1 MKKRGPWTR
10 FWAIVLVSAMLLTD
24 QSVSTAAD
32 VLAGGQPQETA
43 AEPQDAA
50 GETATSEEPAQETE
64 TSATVENE
72 QSEAGETYTENET
85 EETQNPESGNAQ
97 QPTAPQQQP
106 AAQPDTQPD
115 TQPQQPAS
123 QPAEPREL
131 TLTDEETGVQ
141 VTGMDNV
148 LPEGAALQVDE
159 KKEKEDTDYPAQA
172 KEDIATKLEQEENL
186 SLTDIA
192 FYDINLG
199 GGQPSDKIEVR
210 FSVPDDWTG
219 ELDAWYIDDQG
230 KVTNMDGE
238 KNETEKYFAFQTDHF
253 SLYALSVSGPKEEEN
268 NIEETQPADEKK
280 DEEQTAKQNLD
291 AGNDAAVYETVKD
304 MADAYYGEDAT
315 DPHSV
320 GEIFANRY
328 DSLGNEIKAGDVL
341 TFRISYHL
349 FVAPTFNYSE
359 AHEPI
364 FDTYDKT
371 TIRVKL
377 PDGIRIIDT
386 DEGDLAGIESA
397 TENPDKPGE
406 WILTLESESISAATD
421 TSRTFYLNL
430 LVEDNGAVPVGEKYI
445 FSNDFVTLDTS
456 FDVLDRS
463 SDNEV
468 VGTYSDS
475 VVTESYPENLIATSD
490 DTWGIEKSFLQNDV
504 KFEDG
509 KVTVPFELKV
519 GLTDKDGKVLS
530 DANAYNVHGRA
541 PFENNTIS
549 ITETLAVQNKEG
561 EDLTPESVTITPQFG
576 EDPQAVSVTNGGT
589 AELPIRME
597 KVDTDTYQ
605 ESDTPKEAPYY
616 STYRVEAVY
625 DAEDFIDQYYEED
638 QDKLEVTNTANLSCL
653 LEKQNTPQTDRAT
666 ATGEV
671 GDVTDPAKLTIEK
684 YINGTLYTAA
694 NPPVSGPAT
703 FTVTKKDDGSAAT
716 LYVEKDGKYVPLTGN
731 KVSINPA
738 GSGVGVG
745 TKGTI
750 TVYLDPGTYVVTET
764 GQPDNTEQITE
775 GTNNAN
781 EREVEL
787 TKETPVTTAF
797 YNQEVLGSLTI
808 EKTGTKEGVPS
819 PLPGVK
825 YELYNVPNPTKDD
838 KPVASGTT
846 AEVTGSLTFSRL
858 AYGTYY
864 LKEVSAPEGYE
875 IAEGL
880 QKVEITE
887 ADPNPT
893 KKFDNLYNSVEVTLQ
908 KQYMNYTDNQYEDV
922 NSSNSGEFDGTFT
935 LEQKVGASSSWEI
948 VTIDGNDQ
956 TGLGLSVAGTIVR
969 NLPVYDEEGEQI
981 TYRFKEDLP
990 EGWHAA
996 DEKNGVVYSEE
1007 FNLVEA
1013 LKGEGKKS
1021 ITMRNTRNGSF
1032 HLTKAFLD
1040 MTTTGDLLK
1049 GNNKEATFTLYQQ
1062 AGDGDILP
1070 YTGDNQTGTY
1080 TTQNGTLDVRDLP
1093 RTDPTGQSYKY
1104 YWAETGTTGYE
1115 LQGTSTISV
1124 GSGNIQSVEALG
1136 PYDFTS
1142 KGTGGTIQLAQ
1153 TIETVNV
1160 QQKVPVKVLKENS
1173 HTGKFVPGAKY
1184 TIYQINPETQKET
1197 AVAGC
1202 ENVAI
1207 AESGT
1212 ISLLE
1217 TGYKYVLRET
1227 TVPDG
1232 YENESEDEGITIDLT
1247 KTKVT
1252 EEGVELP
1259 QTYTLKNKPDP
1270 TVVINKTVKG
1280 ADGQTTP
1287 LNNVSFEVYT
1297 YDEGTETFTQVTDYD
1312 GKTPLQLTSGQAKM
1326 IKPGTYYL
1334 KETAPDGVLD
1344 PSKYS
1349 TLYKGG
1355 TYSDKDQAFYFGP
1368 YTVKED
1374 TDGTTQDL
1382 GTIVNLSEDGAVKIT
1397 KTAADTKK
1405 GLQGATLEIYR
1416 KDGDKVV
1423 ALGPNGTPLTVTTGA
1438 DGTALFKDLPI
1449 YDEAGNL
1456 YIYYVKETKAP
1467 EGYELSGE
1475 ELSFTLKAGTTVTTD
1490 QGGQTLEIVDQPLT
1504 SFKVDKVYYNVWE
1517 HRFTNKEYTLPGTTI
1532 ALYKKEADGSYTLED
1547 TKVTDEL
1554 GTVTFTDLTQEDEY
1568 IAVEV
1573 SVPDNAAYA
1582 YLEPIEDDKVY
1593 LNEKYPDG
1601 APNKLLEDEIGQFY
1615 YVTKE
1620 SNTDPA
1626 NPVDPEPAKMTNV
1639 ENWAQL
1645 QIHKFEMAL
1654 PDREEE
1660 RAVDHA
1666 EFTLY
1671 QQIVEGD
1678 EPTLTFDEEN
1688 LDQYTEIGSYSSGTF
1703 YNDEGI
1709 RQEGDFATDILKA
1722 ADNVVYWLVETFA
1735 GSGSKIIEA
1744 NRIILFK
1751 PEGSS
1756 YENASNP
1763 GADGTAQCT
1772 TAVEYYKNTVTSS
1785 RVENED
1791 VTGPGDERFASVRIA
1806 KWADDIKGSGNYTP
1820 LGNVK
1825 FDLWL
1830 VDKDGN
1836 HIEKLDVLTTG
1847 LDNDLSGEEDPE
1859 NLKAWAQSRSLR
1871 WKTLVSGLLGSEE
1884 AEVETDKDAPIWMD
1898 EHGNGYIRVSLEE
1911 VSAPGGYKEDT
1922 GVHHM
1927 LLCFAPPEKENG
1939 SSTTFNDVYY
1949 VTQAEAGSEKLASM
1963 QPADEWAAAA
1973 YEEVKTADGKTELKL
1988 VENIDG
1994 NGQKYRLVNYPQ
2006 DNFAVTLHKYGYTP
2020 VAGEDGTVN
2029 KTSEELDEY
2038 FAAGK
2043 GERKPLEVNMQLQ
2056 RKNEEGKW
2064 VNYDYDKLTWAN
2076 SEDAA
2081 RFTTEDG
2088 TFEFPSGLMVGDYR
2102 ILEVTRDA
2110 AYENIYTGNNGRE
2123 FSVVDENV
2131 TLSMYNPRKLSLSI
2145 KKTDMDEQPL
2155 AGVTFTLTP
2164 VNGGTK
2170 VSSSASSND
2179 GIAEIQNIT
2188 SGAYQLSESGSGIS
2202 TEYLSKYFQEA
2213 YGAEKYNG
2221 LASFPT
2227 STGIRLGYTTRH
2239 SEGDTILTGIY
2250 DLAYYGISS
2259 GLELAVE
2266 NPRLV
2271 ELTVKKVD
2279 EQDPATVLQGA
2290 TFKVERQAFSGISGN
2305 LIMTGGTW
2313 TEVAASKTTGENG
2326 TFTLTDLQPG
2336 LYRITELNPRQGYEK
2351 TDVTTQLIAVTGGMD
2366 ITSVTYGGQPVNL
2379 VTGVGE
2385 DNEAIVTFEN
2395 RKLVDL
2401 NITKEISGL
2410 DRDRDYTFGFT
2421 LYSDDQGTAKA
2432 GTATVTVAKGKV
2444 QGTATIQGLSQGKT
2458 YYLEETTYEKAAFAL
2473 TGATLTG
2480 GDKLETVTVGDR
2492 TLYKVVIPKEQ
2503 AAVDSNYQVNVTVE
2517 NQYLYAQVTFL
2528 KIDGDTLEPLTGA
2541 EFAIDEKT
2549 DAGEWEEVD
2558 QERWKI
2564 TAGDTDGEYTL
2575 RIRLSGN
2582 EEQTFQIR
2590 ETKAPDKYILKE
2602 TPSEEVTLSPG
2613 ETQKY
2618 AGDWKTGWKAD
2629 NKTDLVIPN
2638 YEGTHILLTKYDN
2651 VPEAATKAPMGEV
2664 SFRIYNQTSDGGW
2677 TPLNTT
2683 YTTDGNGQISLTLPG
2698 DSKYA
2703 IAETSNVS
2711 GYKGLEGIYPVTE
2724 GEEGAKLTTNT
2735 SGGTTLWLLNGDKNL
2750 RAGETYEYHAYN
2762 EPYVSLRIEKQDV
2775 SGASVVPQATVSVY
2789 EVPDDTPAKLDEG
2802 ALQEAIESGTPLVEN
2817 VETTGTGEG
2826 FSYADPGT
2834 NALLGTAESGKT
2846 YLVVETAVS
2855 GQNGTYDT
2863 LIKDDNRVVWYGVC
2877 KIDRGDTSQQ
2887 TIQLKNVLGKAEPSL
2902 EKKADRTGTLDSLME
2917 GGQTL
2922 SYTLTPGAG
2931 RNTYGLDSYVITD
2944 SGLSAWHGTG
2954 QSAQEL
2960 DFDQYLND
2968 KYSLTEVKL
2977 GAASHD
2983 VSMYGLES
2991 DVAANSISATVT
3003 FKGFND
3009 ETIDTQ
3015 TVALGED
3022 GATVTLTAGKGKA
3035 KSVEI
3040 SYRSEDLY
3048 QETDYA
3054 LGQNFQPGTVQITA
3068 EVEKQEGSE
3077 DAQTIDRID
3086 NTARAKLSYRPWS
3099 NEGERQANALTKETP
3114 DATANNTFGD
3124 VETAEVSVS
3133 KKALSNS
3140 VRIEGTTT
3148 YEITV
3153 SNAADAGA
3161 PMLNPVIAE
3170 LLPEG
3175 STLDTA
3181 NDGGIR
3187 LTKEVAGIDSLE
3199 PVENHIGDNTVEI
3212 ISLKTSKEGEDA
3224 ALQPGESITIEIDV
3238 KADPAVVRYGATL
3251 TNYAFVTSTVR
3262 GEQSTEN
3269 PQAASFRN
3277 GEGQWPGSLDQV
3289 SGDLGED
3296 RLNIL
3301 KENLIPAIKDYGYV
3315 AASAGV
3321 PWMSDSEMA
3330 LIKSSYGD
3338 LDIPA
3343 GETTGSY
3350 SSSDLANVSNGGTV
3364 YYQLTASNLSGV
3376 EGRTDLTVADILPRV
3391 GDKVISGTDRGSEW
3405 PLTFSQITSVTK
3417 IAKDGTETP
3426 VENYTLYFYDGKLDS
3441 EADYSNLFTTM
3452 DTATEGTTP
3461 NGWHVGEPTNATKAF
3476 MLVTPRDIC
3485 LAQGDSLVVQYEAT
3499 VNGGKDLDPEI
3510 LSGYSYN
3517 NAVNSFALQYNWYN
3531 LVDVDEEGKDPANYD
3546 VTLNEYRM
3554 GSNTVSVTIFPATT
3568 KVGGQVWIDK
3578 NENGIRETG
3587 ETIADVKDYDIVTD
3601 MLDNIDIWLYTYRGT
3616 GNAQPSRK
3624 LYEKNQ
3630 DTDWAETGTFIFGDD
3645 ETGLLT
3651 GALKE
3656 DATED
3661 GAYTVDGIDPGQLKG
3676 KDPVTYQIR
3685 AELPKGTGETIGNF
3699 GLTSQILAKEKKI
3712 SRNPGAIPDKEQTD
3726 SNFRAPS
3733 GTVASDVE
3741 GQSERFYL
3749 WPSTDW
3755 DDTKDL
3761 GLILHRDLKLTKTA
3775 EDNTEVPV
3783 DGATF
3788 KVYGPFYTTDEIPK
3802 TAEVLAQYEED
3813 NPDDVQTMTTG
3824 DDGTALLRDLKWFG
3838 AYIIEETDTATGY
3851 DLDSAAA
3858 SGENIQELTG
3868 IPNAWL
3874 LDIPDTDSMV
3884 TTDEV
3889 KVTNART
3896 TTTDLQIEKELTGKE
3911 LTADAFQ
3918 FELQDSEGHRIGDL
3932 VSNETDGT
3940 VTFEDISLKGEG
3952 THTFYIKEVLPEEA
3966 NGKNPY
3972 QGMTYDL
3979 DTYKVVVTTKWE
3991 AGTGLKV
3998 TGIQYEK
4005 PDGAGGYQVV
4015 GDSLT
4020 ITNEYKATGSWTPE
4034 GTKTLTGRDMKQGEK
4049 FEFTVTE
4056 TVKGQDVPVSKG
4068 TVSGGTDGVVA
4079 DIDFDEISYDLDDVG
4094 SHTYTIKEVKG
4105 GTEDEGLTYSNVS
4118 YEVTVK
4124 VTDNGDGTLKA
4135 EVTGITGS
4143 DGTTSVAFTNTY
4155 KPTSITYTPV
4165 VTKAVTGNELSA
4177 DQTFTFK
4184 LAKGT
4189 FTPADGAV
4197 MPEDTQAQITV
4208 KKGEMS
4214 GTVIDND
4221 FGEITFKKAGTY
4233 TFTIAEE
4240 KPTQAGFE
4248 KYDTSQW
4255 TLTVKVSDDGNGK
4268 LTQESTVYTKVGV
4281 DNGAEAAFTN
4291 EYDPTDVAVQ
4301 LQAAKIMTSD
4311 LAEELPHDMT
4321 FTFTQSYSGTKP
4333 ASVIMP
4339 EDGNRV
4345 QVTMKQLNVEEATP
4359 EFGEITFTAAGE
4371 YTFAIE
4377 EVIPAEAGREQGVNY
4392 DNKIWNVKVKVTD
4405 EGGIL
4410 KASDP
4415 VYYLSTATPNN
4426 PSDPVFTNTYKTE
4439 KTDFTPGI
4447 SKTLTGDPIPEEKT
4461 FTFELTA
4468 NAENDEDGFQ
4478 ILDQNEKPVEKG
4490 TATVTYNAGD
4500 FGTKPTSFNDI
4511 RFSKAGIYSF
4521 TIKEIADDA
4530 PGYQYDTEGQGPWTL
4545 TVEIEDEGGALD
4557 IKSVSYKDK
4566 DGTTVTGENARAEFT
4581 NSYTVTD
4588 TTYIPAVTKKMTGD
4602 PRPGDADFAFT
4613 IEQGTSNPT
4622 GGATLDQDREASV
4635 TIGKEVNEATV
4646 PSADTPTAEE
4656 DTFGPITFSQEGIYT
4671 FIIRETDGGKD
4682 GYTYDTDPWTLT
4694 VKVEDQ
4700 DSQLTVTETTYTRGT
4715 DNNKTAAVFTNSYE
4729 TKDSTPFTPEVQKK
4743 VTGENRPTGTQTFD
4757 FTLTPA
4763 AGDGFTIANDDKAAT
4778 VTVTDNASTGTIT
4791 DEFGEITFTRAG
4803 TYEFQIAEEK
4813 GSANG
4818 YTYDTDPWTLTVKV
4832 EDQDSQLVVTS
4843 HTYTRDGDTESTEY
4857 ATVVNTYEVEPTEF
4871 TPEVKK
4877 TMTGEARPGD
4887 AAFTFELSE
4896 KENGFDPVDGAVM
4909 PEDTKAS
4916 ITLTPEETEGA
4927 SSAAG
4932 QDGFGE
4938 IQFVHAGTYEFE
4950 IKETDDGKTGYGYDG
4965 STWTLKVTVEDVG
4978 GKLQVAEDGIQYV
4991 KTDGTGV
4998 NAEAAAFENSYST
5011 TEAHYDPRVEKVL
5024 TGDPTPVDKTF
5035 TFTLTRNEAAEE
5047 EGTPADGPVIGNGQ
5061 TTVTGAG
5068 SGSFGDITFDKAGTY
5083 HFTIAEV
5090 PESEPG
5096 YTFDTLTWDLEV
5108 VVEDRASMLTIVSHT
5123 YTQIDADG
5131 KEMATSDEKA
5141 TFANDYQVEPA
5152 SYTPTVTKAV
5162 TGDVP
5167 EGRDADFRFALTARE
5182 DNPDGAVLPKKSE
5195 VSIQGSGE
5203 ADFGEIVFEQA
5214 GTYQFDIAEINDQL
5228 PGYQYDGSVWTL
5240 TVVVKDTEHNLGVDS
5255 VSYTRQDGVT
5265 ADTAAFENHY
5275 QPNKTAY
5282 APQVT
5287 KHISG
5292 DKPTDAKFFTFTM
5305 QALED
5310 NPKGAAVEGTT
5321 ATVEG
5326 AGQTA
5331 FAPITFDRAGTYRFD
5346 IREVDGHEDG
5356 YTYDEH
5362 VWRLTV
5368 EVADEDGVLTVADV
5382 KYDKLWSFAD
5392 SSEAAEFTNVY
5403 KGAAAAGGAART
5415 GDPMDPAKALTGL
5428 GLSTLFI
5435 LMFLYW
5441 KRRERQTK

>member
-1 MKKRGPWTR
+1 MKKGRTWSR
-10 FWAIVLVSAMLLTD
+10 IVAIVLASVMLLTD
-24 QSVSTAAD
+24 QSVTLAAD
-32 VLAGGQPQETA
+32 VIADTQTQDSAGTGSGA
-43 AEPQDAA
+43 ANTDPAA
-50 GETATSEEPAQETE
+50 SGEQSSPDVTYSEEENGATQQTGQTPDQAQ
-64 TSATVENE
+64 S
-72 QSEAGETYTENET
+72 
-85 EETQNPESGNAQ
+85 
-97 QPTAPQQQP
+97 
-106 AAQPDTQPD
+106 
-115 TQPQQPAS
+115 QPQQSAPAQTQSQTQS
-123 QPAEPREL
+123 QPQQSAPAQTQSQPQQSAPAQTQPAGPQEL
-131 TLTDEETGVQ
+131 TLTDEETGVR
-141 VTGMDNV
+141 VIGMDNV
-148 LPEGAALQVDE
+148 LPEGAALSVDE
-159 KKEKEDTDYPAQA
+159 KKEEEDTDYPAQA

-253 SLYALSVSGPKEEEN
+253 SLYALSVSEPKEEEK
-268 NIEETQPADEKK
+268 ADEKK

-320 GEIFANRY
+320 GQIFANRY

-349 FVAPTFNYSE
+349 FAAPTFNYSE

-377 PDGIRIIDT
+377 PSGIRIIDT

-397 TENPDKPGE
+397 TEDPNKPGE

-430 LVEDNGAVPVGEKYI
+430 LVEDNGAVSVGQGYTFPEG
-445 FSNDFVTLDTS
+445 FVTLETS

-463 SDNEV
+463 NDNEV
-468 VGTYSDS
+468 VGTYSDI
-475 VVTESYPENLIATSD
+475 VVTESNPDPLTAISD
-490 DTWGIEKSFLQNDV
+490 DKWGIEKSFLQNDI

-530 DANAYNVHGRA
+530 DASAYNVHGRA

-549 ITETLAVQNKEG
+549 IKETLAVQNKEG
-561 EDLTPESVTITPQFG
+561 EALTPKSVTITPQFG
-576 EDPQAVSVTNGGT
+576 QDPQAVSVTNGGT

-605 ESDTPKEAPYY
+605 ESDTPEEAPYY
-616 STYRVEAVY
+616 STYLVEAVY
-625 DAEDFIDQYYEED
+625 DAEDFIDQYYEEN
-638 QDKLEVTNTANLSCL
+638 QDKLEVTNTADLSCQL
-653 LEKQNTPQTDRAT
+653 KGQDTTQTDSAT

-694 NPPVSGPAT
+694 NPPVSGSAT
-703 FTVTKKDDGSAAT
+703 FTVTKKDDGSTAT

-731 KVSINPA
+731 KVSIDPA
-738 GSGVGVG
+738 GSGDGVG
-745 TKGTI
+745 TNGTI
-750 TVYLDPGTYVVTET
+750 TVYLDPGTYMVTEID
-764 GQPDNTEQITE
+764 QPANTAKITE
-775 GTNNAN
+775 GTNTAN

-797 YNQEVLGSLTI
+797 YNKEVLGSLTI
-808 EKTGTKEGVPS
+808 EKTGTKEGVTRA
-819 PLPGVK
+819 LPGVK
-825 YELYNVPNPTKDD
+825 YELYNVANPTKDD

-846 AEVTGSLTFSRL
+846 AELTGSLTFNRL

-875 IAEGL
+875 IAEGV

-887 ADPNPT
+887 ADPNQT
-893 KKFDNLYNSVEVTLQ
+893 LELDNLYNSVEVTLQ
-908 KQYMNYTDNQYEDV
+908 KQYMNYTENKYENVD
-922 NSSNSGEFDGTFT
+922 SSNFAEFNGAFT
-935 LEQKVGASSSWEI
+935 LEQKVGDSAWKT
-948 VTIDGNDQ
+948 VKIDGTAQ
-956 TGLGLSVAGTIVR
+956 TGLGLSVAGTIVK
-969 NLPVYDEEGEQI
+969 NLPVYDENEVLI

-990 EGWHAA
+990 EGWHAT
-996 DEKNGVVYSEE
+996 DEENGVVYSDEFSLAEE
-1007 FNLVEA
+1007 
-1013 LKGEGKKS
+1013 LKGEGKKI
-1021 ITMRNTRNGSF
+1021 ITMQNTRNGSF

-1040 MTTTGDLLK
+1040 MTNTGDLLEV
-1049 GNNKEATFTLYQQ
+1049 NNKEATFTLYQQ
-1062 AGDGDILP
+1062 AGNEDILAI
-1070 YTGDNQTGTY
+1070 GTY
-1080 TTQNGTLDVRDLP
+1080 TTKNGTLDVRDLP
-1093 RTDPTGQSYKY
+1093 RTDSTGHSYKY
-1104 YWAETGTTGYE
+1104 YWVETGTAGYE
-1115 LQGTSTISV
+1115 LQGTSPISV
-1124 GSGNIQSVEALG
+1124 GSSNKQSVEALG

-1142 KGTGGTIQLAQ
+1142 QGTGGTIQLAQ
-1153 TIETVNV
+1153 TIEAVNV

-1173 HTGKFVPGAKY
+1173 HTKKFVPGAEY
-1184 TIYQINPETQKET
+1184 TIYRIDPGTNDETV
-1197 AVAGC
+1197 VAGC
-1202 ENVAI
+1202 KNVVI
-1207 AESGT
+1207 AEGGT

-1227 TVPDG
+1227 AVPDG
-1232 YENESEDEGITIDLT
+1232 YEDKSGDITIDLT
-1247 KTKVT
+1247 GTTVT
-1252 EEGVELP
+1252 EEGVEIP
-1259 QTYTLKNKPDP
+1259 RTYTLENEPDP

-1280 ADGQTTP
+1280 ADGQPTP

-1297 YDEGTETFTQVTDYD
+1297 YDEGTDTFTQVKDYD
-1312 GKTPLQLTSGQAKM
+1312 DKTPLKLTSGQAKM

-1334 KETAPDGVLD
+1334 KETAPEGVLD

-1355 TYSDKDQAFYFGP
+1355 TYSDEDKAFYFGP
-1368 YTVKED
+1368 YTVEED
-1374 TDGTTQDL
+1374 TDGKTQDL

-1397 KTAADTKK
+1397 KTAAGTKE

-1416 KDGDKVV
+1416 KDGDTVV
-1423 ALGPNGTPLTVTTGA
+1423 ALGPNGTPLTVTTGT
-1438 DGTALFKDLPI
+1438 DGTALFENLLI
-1449 YDEAGNL
+1449 YDESGTP
-1456 YIYYVKETKAP
+1456 YTYYVKETKAP

-1475 ELSFTLKAGTTVTTD
+1475 ELSFTLEAGTTVTTD
-1490 QGGQTLEIVDQPLT
+1490 QEGQTLEIVDQPLT
-1504 SFKVDKVYYNVWE
+1504 SFQVNKVYYNVWE
-1517 HRFTNKEYTLPGTTI
+1517 HRFTNKEYKLPGTTI
-1532 ALYKKEADGSYTLED
+1532 ALYKKKADESYTLVD

-1582 YLEPIEDDKVY
+1582 YLEPIDEDKVY
-1593 LNEKYPDG
+1593 L
-1601 APNKLLEDEIGQFY
+1601 DELYNTIPETLSAEEAAKVY
-1615 YVTKE
+1615 SVTKPA
-1620 SNTDPA
+1620 NNDPA
-1626 NPVDPEPAKMTNV
+1626 KPVDPDPATMTNV

-1645 QIHKFEMAL
+1645 LIHKWEY
-1654 PDREEE
+1654 PGNNETEEP
-1660 RAVDHA
+1660 RPIDHA

-1678 EPTLTFDEEN
+1678 ETTLTFDEDN

-1703 YNDEGI
+1703 YDDNGI

-1722 ADNVVYWLVETFA
+1722 ADNVVYWLVETYA
-1735 GSGSKIIEA
+1735 GPGSKIMPE
-1744 NRIILFK
+1744 NRIILFV
-1751 PEGSS
+1751 PAAL
-1756 YENASNP
+1756 ENVTNVS
-1763 GADGTAQCT
+1763 GEKDECT
-1772 TAVEYYKNTVTSS
+1772 
-1785 RVENED
+1785 RVEVYQKNSVTAEDVQNLD

-1806 KWADDIKGSGNYTP
+1806 KWADDIKSSGNYTP

-1847 LDNDLSGEEDPE
+1847 LDNDLSGEEDPK

-1884 AEVETDKDAPIWMD
+1884 AEVGTDEDALIWMD

-1927 LLCFAPPEKENG
+1927 LLCFAPPEEEDG

-1949 VTQAEAGSEKLASM
+1949 VTQAEGDEALASK

-2020 VAGEDGTVN
+2020 VAGADGTVN

-2043 GERKPLEVNMQLQ
+2043 GERKPLEVTMQLQ

-2102 ILEVTRDA
+2102 ILEVTGDA

-2155 AGVTFTLTP
+2155 SGVTFTLTP
-2164 VNGGTK
+2164 VKGGTK
-2170 VSSSASSND
+2170 VSSSASGAD
-2179 GIAEIQNIT
+2179 GVAEIQNIT
-2188 SGAYQLSESGSGIS
+2188 SGFYQLSESGSGIS
-2202 TEYLSKYFQEA
+2202 TEYLSQYFKTA
-2213 YGAEKYNG
+2213 YGAEEKYKG

-2227 STGIRLGYTTRH
+2227 STGVQLGYTTRH

-2259 GLELAVE
+2259 DLELAVE

-2279 EQDPATVLQGA
+2279 EQDRDKVLEGA

-2305 LIMTGGTW
+2305 LTMTGGTW
-2313 TEVAASKTTGENG
+2313 IKVEASKATDETG
-2326 TFTLTDLQPG
+2326 TFTLTGLQPG

-2366 ITSVTYGGQPVNL
+2366 ITSVTYDNDEVTL
-2379 VTGVGE
+2379 LTGVGE
-2385 DNEAIVTFEN
+2385 GDGKEAIVTFEN
-2395 RKLVDL
+2395 RKLVNL

-2410 DRDRDYTFGFT
+2410 DRDKDYTFGFT
-2421 LYSDDQGTAKA
+2421 LYSDEQGIKKA
-2432 GTATVTVAKGKV
+2432 GEAEVTIAKGQA
-2444 QGTATIQGLSQGKT
+2444 QGTATIQGLSQGKI
-2458 YYLEETTYEKAAFAL
+2458 YYLEETSYDKGAFAL

-2480 GDKLETVTVGDR
+2480 GDELETVTVGDR
-2492 TLYKVVIPKEQ
+2492 TLYKVTIPEEQ

-2528 KIDGDTLEPLTGA
+2528 KVDGDTLEPLTGA
-2541 EFAIDEKT
+2541 EFAVDEKT
-2549 DAGEWEEVD
+2549 DAGAWAEVNAD
-2558 QERWKI
+2558 RWKI
-2564 TAGDTDGEYTL
+2564 TPGEKDGEYTL

-2582 EEQTFQIR
+2582 EAQTFQIR

-2602 TPSEEVTLSPG
+2602 TPSEEITLNPG
-2613 ETQKY
+2613 ETKQY
-2618 AGDWKTGWKAD
+2618 AGDWKTGWTAD

-2651 VPEAATKAPMGEV
+2651 VPEADPKTPMDKV
-2664 SFRIYNQTSDGGW
+2664 SFRIYNQTSDGSW
-2677 TPLNTT
+2677 TPLNPI

-2698 DSKYA
+2698 DSMYA

-2724 GEEGAKLTTNT
+2724 GEEGAKLTTTT

-2750 RAGETYEYHAYN
+2750 RAGATYEYHAYN
-2762 EPYVSLRIEKQDV
+2762 EPYVSLRIEKRDV
-2775 SGASVVPQATVSVY
+2775 SGATVVPQATVSVY
-2789 EVPDDTPAKLDEG
+2789 EVPDDTPAELDED
-2802 ALQEAIESGTPLVEN
+2802 ALQEAIESGTPLVED
-2817 VETTGTGEG
+2817 VETTGTGAG
-2826 FSYADPGT
+2826 FSYADPT
-2834 NALLGTAESGKT
+2834 TAPQLGTAESGKT

-2863 LIKDDNRVVWYGVC
+2863 LIKDDNRVVWYDVC

-2902 EKKADRTGTLDSLME
+2902 AKKADRSGTLDSLME

-2931 RNTYGLDSYVITD
+2931 GNTYGLDSYVITD

-2983 VSMYGLES
+2983 VSMYGLEN

-3015 TVALGED
+3015 TVALGEN
-3022 GATVTLTAGKGKA
+3022 GTTVTLKAGAGKA

-3048 QETDYA
+3048 QEIGYA

-3077 DAQTIDRID
+3077 GAQTIDRID
-3086 NTARAKLSYRPWS
+3086 NTAHAELSYRPWS
-3099 NEGERQANALTKETP
+3099 YEGERQANALTRETP
-3114 DATANNTFGD
+3114 DATASNTFGD
-3124 VETAEVSVS
+3124 VKTAEVSVS

-3153 SNAADAGA
+3153 SNAEDAGA

-3187 LTKEVAGIDSLE
+3187 LTKKVAGIDSLE

-3212 ISLKTSKEGEDA
+3212 ISLKTSEEGKDA

-3391 GDKVISGTDRGSEW
+3391 GDKVIGGTDRGSEW

-3426 VENYTLYFYDGKLDS
+3426 VENYTLYFYDGNLDNA
-3441 EADYSNLFTTM
+3441 ADYTNLFTTM
-3452 DTATEGTTP
+3452 DTATEGNMPT
-3461 NGWHVGEPTNATKAF
+3461 GWHDGNPTEDTKAF

-3499 VNGGKDLDPEI
+3499 VNGGQDLEPEI

-3531 LVDVDEEGKDPANYD
+3531 LVAEEGKDPANYD

-3601 MLDNIDIWLYTYRGT
+3601 MLENIDIWLYTYRGT
-3616 GNAQPSRK
+3616 GNAQPSWK
-3624 LYEKNQ
+3624 LYDQNQ
-3630 DTDWAETGTFIFGDD
+3630 DTDWTATGTFIFGDD

-3661 GAYTVDGIDPGQLKG
+3661 GAHTVDGIDPGQLKG

-3699 GLTSQILAKEKKI
+3699 GLTSQILAEEKKI
-3712 SRNPGAIPDKEQTD
+3712 SRNPVAIPDREQTD

-3733 GTVASDVE
+3733 GTVVSDVE
-3741 GQSERFYL
+3741 GRSERFYL

-3755 DDTKDL
+3755 DNTKDL

-3788 KVYGPFYTTDEIPK
+3788 KVYGPFYTTDEIPE
-3802 TAEVLAQYEED
+3802 TAEALAQYEKA

-3824 DDGTALLRDLKWFG
+3824 DDGTALLEDLKWFG
-3838 AYIIEETDTATGY
+3838 AYIIEETGTETGY
-3851 DLDSAAA
+3851 DLNSAAA
-3858 SGENIQELTG
+3858 SGENIKELTG

-3896 TTTDLQIEKELTGKE
+3896 TTTDLQIEKKLTGKK

-3932 VSNETDGT
+3932 VSNKADGT
-3940 VTFEDISLKGEG
+3940 VTFEEISLKGEG

-3972 QGMTYDL
+3972 QGVTYDL
-3979 DTYKVVVTTKWE
+3979 DLYKVVVTTTWT
-3991 AGTGLKV
+3991 AGTGLEV

-4020 ITNEYKATGSWTPE
+4020 ITNEYEASGSWTPE
-4034 GTKTLTGRDMKQGEK
+4034 GTKTLTGRNMKPGEK

-4056 TVKGQDVPVSKG
+4056 TVEGEDKQVSKG
-4068 TVSGGTDGVVA
+4068 TATGGSDGIAA

-4094 SHTYTIKEVKG
+4094 SHTYTIKEVNG
-4105 GTEDEGLTYSNVS
+4105 GTEEKGLTYSNVS

-4143 DGTTSVAFTNTY
+4143 DNTTSVGFTNTY
-4155 KPTSITYTPV
+4155 EPEPITYTPV

-4184 LAKGT
+4184 LAAGT
-4189 FTPADGAV
+4189 FDPADGAE
-4197 MPEDTQAQITV
+4197 MPADTQAQIKV
-4208 KKGEMS
+4208 EKGKTT
-4214 GTVIDND
+4214 GTVTDND

-4233 TFTIAEE
+4233 TFTITEE

-4248 KYDTSQW
+4248 NYDTSKWTLTVVVSDDGEGTLTRKSTVYTKEGVDDGTAAAFENEYTPKPVKDHLTVSKTVEGQELPDDQTYKTFTFTMSMSSPNVDGVTMPEDNTATVTVNKTGEAKTANFKEITFTKAGTYYFVITEDTKSLPDGYDKNISVRRAKVVVEDEDGSLVVKSITYFLNDEATPDETDGASDFTNYYDTTETRFAPSVTKKLTGDTPPGTKVFTFKLAEDPDNPEGVTLPDPAQTTVTYANRIGDAEADFGEITFAKAGTFKFTITEEKGQADDGYTYDEAQW
-4255 TLTVKVSDDGNGK
+4255 TLTVNVEDEGGK
-4268 LTQESTVYTKVGV
+4268 LKVENYSYAKAGETVT
-4281 DNGAEAAFTN
+4281 GAEAAAFENSYKVTPTEYTPGVTKAMTGADRQEDQTYEFTLTPGEKN
-4291 EYDPTDVAVQ
+4291 PEGGATVDDTEASITVPETTVVDTEVSPTADGFG
-4301 LQAAKIMTSD
+4301 KITFEK
-4311 LAEELPHDMT
+4311 AGTYT
-4321 FTFTQSYSGTKP
+4321 FTIQEM
-4333 ASVIMP
+4333 IP
-4339 EDGNRV
+4339 E
-4345 QVTMKQLNVEEATP
+4345 A
-4359 EFGEITFTAAGE
+4359 
-4371 YTFAIE
+4371 
-4377 EVIPAEAGREQGVNY
+4377 AEANGNKLNGVTY
-4392 DNKIWNVKVKVTD
+4392 DN
-4405 EGGIL
+4405 
-4410 KASDP
+4410 
-4415 VYYLSTATPNN
+4415 
-4426 PSDPVFTNTYKTE
+4426 
-4439 KTDFTPGI
+4439 
-4447 SKTLTGDPIPEEKT
+4447 SK
-4461 FTFELTA
+4461 
-4468 NAENDEDGFQ
+4468 
-4478 ILDQNEKPVEKG
+4478 
-4490 TATVTYNAGD
+4490 
-4500 FGTKPTSFNDI
+4500 
-4511 RFSKAGIYSF
+4511 
-4521 TIKEIADDA
+4521 
-4530 PGYQYDTEGQGPWTL
+4530 WTL
-4545 TVEIEDEGGALD
+4545 TVVVEDEGSQLKVTSHTYAKTGGSSNNDAAKFVND
-4557 IKSVSYKDK
+4557 YEVTPTEFTPDVRK
-4566 DGTTVTGENARAEFT
+4566 TVTGEIRPAEETFIFT
-4581 NSYTVTD
+4581 FT
-4588 TTYIPAVTKKMTGD
+4588 
-4602 PRPGDADFAFT
+4602 ADKD
-4613 IEQGTSNPT
+4613 NPED
-4622 GGATLDQDREASV
+4622 GATFTDGQAMV
-4635 TIGKEVNEATV
+4635 TV
-4646 PSADTPTAEE
+4646 PEGGTAEGSLVAPAT
-4656 DTFGPITFSQEGIYT
+4656 DKFGAITFDKAGTYKFQIAEVQGSA
-4671 FIIRETDGGKD
+4671 K

-4694 VKVEDQ
+4694 VVVNDENGQLVVDQ
-4700 DSQLTVTETTYTRGT
+4700 AQTKYERTGETDRT
-4715 DNNKTAAVFTNSYE
+4715 DYALFTNHYKVAPIGYAPQVKKTVDGNVPAGRDAKFQFE
-4729 TKDSTPFTPEVQKK
+4729 LKLTKADPTDGLKLNGENGAVMTNTDVLKTE
-4743 VTGENRPTGTQTFD
+4743 VTGEDTGAFD
-4757 FTLTPA
+4757 
-4763 AGDGFTIANDDKAAT
+4763 
-4778 VTVTDNASTGTIT
+4778 
-4791 DEFGEITFTRAG
+4791 EITFTRAG
-4803 TYEFQIAEEK
+4803 TYTFQITEVK
-4813 GSANG
+4813 GDTAG
-4818 YTYDTDPWTLTVKV
+4818 YSYDGHIWTLEVKVKDEGGKLTIESETYSQTEAGKPTGVISKDQGEFTNTYDPKETSYTPQIRKEITGDQRS
-4832 EDQDSQLVVTS
+4832 EDQV
-4843 HTYTRDGDTESTEY
+4843 
-4857 ATVVNTYEVEPTEF
+4857 
-4871 TPEVKK
+4871 
-4877 TMTGEARPGD
+4877 
-4887 AAFTFELSE
+4887 
-4896 KENGFDPVDGAVM
+4896 FDF
-4909 PEDTKAS
+4909 
-4916 ITLTPEETEGA
+4916 TLTPDDQNPAGA
-4927 SSAAG
+4927 SLAAP
-4932 QDGFGE
+4932 DMDKASVTGE
-4938 IQFVHAGTYEFE
+4938 DIARF
-4950 IKETDDGKTGYGYDG
+4950 
-4965 STWTLKVTVEDVG
+4965 ST
-4978 GKLQVAEDGIQYV
+4978 I
-4991 KTDGTGV
+4991 
-4998 NAEAAAFENSYST
+4998 
-5011 TEAHYDPRVEKVL
+5011 
-5024 TGDPTPVDKTF
+5024 TF
-5035 TFTLTRNEAAEE
+5035 TE
-5047 EGTPADGPVIGNGQ
+5047 
-5061 TTVTGAG
+5061 
-5068 SGSFGDITFDKAGTY
+5068 AGTY
-5083 HFTIAEV
+5083 HFTIGEDTGT
-5090 PESEPG
+5090 EPG
-5096 YTFDTLTWDLEV
+5096 YTYDNSEWNLEIEV
-5108 VVEDRASMLTIVSHT
+5108 KDQGGFLMVTKNT
-5123 YTQIDADG
+5123 YTKTDADG
-5131 KEMATSDEKA
+5131 QEVTSDKEA
-5141 TFANDYQVEPA
+5141 TFTNDYEVVPTG
-5152 SYTPTVTKAV
+5152 YTPTVTKAV

-5167 EGRDADFRFALTARE
+5167 EGRDAQFRFALTARE
-5182 DNPDGAVLPKKSE
+5182 DNPEGAVLPADTE
-5195 VSIQGSGE
+5195 VTIEGSGE
-5203 ADFGEIVFEQA
+5203 ADFGEIQFEQA
-5214 GTYQFDIAEINDQL
+5214 GTYRFDITEINDKL
-5228 PGYQYDGSVWTL
+5228 TGYQYDGSVWTL
-5240 TVVVKDTEHNLGVDS
+5240 TVVVKDTEHILGVES
-5255 VSYTRQDGVT
+5255 ATYTRQDEATSDV
-5265 ADTAAFENHY
+5265 AAFENHY
-5275 QPNKTAY
+5275 QPNEAAY
-5282 APQVT
+5282 APRVT
-5287 KHISG
+5287 KHLSG
-5292 DKPTDAKFFTFTM
+5292 DKTPSNATFTFTM
-5305 QALED
+5305 QALAD
-5310 NPKGAAVEGTT
+5310 NPEGAAVEGTS
-5321 ATVEG
+5321 ASVAG

-5331 FAPITFDRAGTYRFD
+5331 FAPITFTKAGTYRFD
-5346 IREVDGHEDG
+5346 IREVDGHEAG

-5362 VWRLTV
+5362 IWRMTV
-5368 EVADEDGVLTVADV
+5368 EVADEDGVLTIADV
-5382 KYDKLWSFAD
+5382 TYEKLGTFMSNG
-5392 SSEAAEFTNVY
+5392 EAAEFTNEYDEAVST
-5403 KGAAAAGGAART
+5403 GGRVKT
-5415 GDPMDPAKALTGL
+5415 GDPADFSWPLAGA
-5428 GLSTLFI
+5428 SISALFI
-5435 LMFLYW
+5435 LILLSW
-5441 KRRERQTK
+5441 RRKEKASTK

>member
-1 MKKRGPWTR
+1 MKKGRPWTR
-10 FWAIVLVSAMLLTD
+10 LLAILLACAMLLTD
-24 QSVSTAAD
+24 QSVTLAAD
-32 VLAGGQPQETA
+32 VIADTQTQDSAGTGSGATNTDPA
-43 AEPQDAA
+43 AS
-50 GETATSEEPAQETE
+50 GEQSSPDVTYSEEENGATQQTGQTPAQT
-64 TSATVENE
+64 
-72 QSEAGETYTENET
+72 QS
-85 EETQNPESGNAQ
+85 
-97 QPTAPQQQP
+97 
-106 AAQPDTQPD
+106 
-115 TQPQQPAS
+115 QPQQSAPAQTQSQTQS
-123 QPAEPREL
+123 QPQQSAPAQTQSQPQQSAPAQTQPAGPQEV
-131 TLTDEETGVQ
+131 TLTDEETGVR
-141 VTGMDNV
+141 VIGMDNV
-148 LPEGAALQVDE
+148 LPEGAALSVDE
-159 KKEKEDTDYPAQA
+159 KKEEEDTDYPAQA
-172 KEDIATKLEQEENL
+172 KEDIAAKLEQEENL

-192 FYDINLG
+192 FYDISLG
-199 GGQPSDKIEVR
+199 GGQPSGKIEVR
-210 FSVPDDWTG
+210 IPVPGDWDG
-219 ELDAWYIDDQG
+219 ELDAWYIDEQG
-230 KVTNMDGE
+230 NVTNMDGE
-238 KNETEKYFAFQTDHF
+238 KNASENYFAFQTDHF
-253 SLYALSVSGPKEEEN
+253 SLYALSVSEPKEEEK
-268 NIEETQPADEKK
+268 ADEKK

-304 MADAYYGEDAT
+304 MADAYYGENAT

-328 DSLGNEIKAGDVL
+328 DSLGAEIKAGDVL

-349 FVAPTFNYSE
+349 YAAPTFNYSE

-377 PDGIRIIDT
+377 PNGIRIIDT

-397 TENPDKPGE
+397 TEDPNNPGE

-430 LVEDNGAVPVGEKYI
+430 LVEDNGAVSVGQGYTFPEG
-445 FSNDFVTLDTS
+445 FVTLETS

-463 SDNEV
+463 NDNEV
-468 VGTYSDS
+468 VGTYSDI
-475 VVTESYPENLIATSD
+475 VVTESNPDPLTAISD
-490 DTWGIEKSFLQNDV
+490 DKWGIEKSFLQNDI

-530 DANAYNVHGRA
+530 DASAYNVHGRA

-549 ITETLAVQNKEG
+549 IKETLAVQNKEG
-561 EDLTPESVTITPQFG
+561 EALTPESVTITPQFG
-576 EDPQAVSVTNGGT
+576 QDPQAVSVTNGGT

-605 ESDTPKEAPYY
+605 ESDTPEEAPYY

-625 DAEDFIDQYYEED
+625 EAEDFIDQYYEEN
-638 QDKLEVTNTANLSCL
+638 QDKLEVTNTADLSCQL
-653 LEKQNTPQTDRAT
+653 KGQDTTQTDSAI

-694 NPPVSGPAT
+694 NPPVSGSAT
-703 FTVTKKDDGSAAT
+703 FTVTKKDDGSTAT

-731 KVSINPA
+731 KVSIDPA
-738 GSGVGVG
+738 GSGDGVG
-745 TKGTI
+745 TNGTI
-750 TVYLDPGTYVVTET
+750 TVYLDPGTYMVTEID
-764 GQPDNTEQITE
+764 QPANTAKITE
-775 GTNNAN
+775 GTNTAN

-797 YNQEVLGSLTI
+797 YNKEVLGSLTI
-808 EKTGTKEGVPS
+808 EKTGTKEGVTRA
-819 PLPGVK
+819 LPGVK
-825 YELYNVPNPTKDD
+825 YELYNVANPTKDD

-846 AEVTGSLTFSRL
+846 AELTGSLTFNRL

-893 KKFDNLYNSVEVTLQ
+893 LELDNLYNSVEVTLQ
-908 KQYMNYTDNQYEDV
+908 KQYMNYTDNRYEDV
-922 NSSNSGEFDGTFT
+922 DSSNAAEFDGAFT
-935 LEQKVGASSSWEI
+935 LEQKVGDSSWET
-948 VTIDGNDQ
+948 VTIDGTAQ
-956 TGLGLSVAGTIVR
+956 TGLGLSVAGTIVK
-969 NLPVYDEEGEQI
+969 NLPVYDENEELI

-990 EGWHAA
+990 EGWHAEN
-996 DEKNGVVYSEE
+996 EKDGVVYSEV
-1007 FNLVEA
+1007 FNLEA
-1013 LKGEGKKS
+1013 ELKDEGKKT

-1032 HLTKAFLD
+1032 HLTKTFLN
-1040 MTTTGDLLK
+1040 MTTTGNLLEV
-1049 GNNKEATFTLYQQ
+1049 NNKEATFTLYQQ
-1062 AGDGDILP
+1062 ARDGAILP
-1070 YTGDNQTGTY
+1070 YAGTY
-1080 TTQNGTLDVRDLP
+1080 TTENGTLDVRDLP
-1093 RTDPTGQSYKY
+1093 RIDSAGQSYKY
-1104 YWAETGTTGYE
+1104 YWAETGTAGYE
-1115 LQGTSTISV
+1115 LQGTSTIFV
-1124 GSGNIQSVEALG
+1124 GSGNKQSVEALG
-1136 PYDFTS
+1136 PYDFTTA
-1142 KGTGGTIQLAQ
+1142 GTGGTIQLAQ
-1153 TIETVNV
+1153 TIEAVNV
-1160 QQKVPVKVLKENS
+1160 QQKVPVKILKENS

-1184 TIYQINPETQKET
+1184 TINRIDPETQAET

-1202 ENVAI
+1202 EDVAI
-1207 AESGT
+1207 VESGT

-1217 TGYKYVLRET
+1217 TGYEYVLRET

-1232 YENESEDEGITIDLT
+1232 YENESEDEGIKIDLT

-1252 EEGVELP
+1252 EDGVKLL

-1287 LNNVSFEVYT
+1287 LKNVSFEVYT
-1297 YDEGTETFTQVTDYD
+1297 YDEDTDTFTQVTDYD
-1312 GKTPLQLTSGQAKM
+1312 DKTPLKLTPGQAKM

-1344 PSKYS
+1344 PSEYS
-1349 TLYKGG
+1349 TLYEGG
-1355 TYSDKDQAFYFGP
+1355 KYSEIDKAFYFGP

-1374 TDGTTQDL
+1374 TDGKAQDL

-1397 KTAADTKK
+1397 KTAAGTKE

-1416 KDGDKVV
+1416 KDGDNVV
-1423 ALGPNGTPLTVTTGA
+1423 ALGPNGMPLTVITGA
-1438 DGTALFKDLPI
+1438 DGTALFEDLPI
-1449 YDEAGNL
+1449 YDESGTP

-1475 ELSFTLKAGTTVTTD
+1475 ELSFTLEAGTTVTKD
-1490 QGGQTLEIVDQPLT
+1490 QEGQTLEIVDQPLT
-1504 SFKVDKVYYNVWE
+1504 SFQVNKVYYNVWE

-1582 YLEPIEDDKVY
+1582 YLEPIDEDKVY
-1593 LNEKYPDG
+1593 LDELYDTIPDTLSAEKAAKVY
-1601 APNKLLEDEIGQFY
+1601 F
-1615 YVTKE
+1615 VTKPA
-1620 SNTDPA
+1620 NDDPA
-1626 NPVDPEPAKMTNV
+1626 EPVDPEPATMTNV

-1645 QIHKFEMAL
+1645 QIHKWEY
-1654 PDREEE
+1654 PDNDTTKEGRP
-1660 RAVDHA
+1660 VDHA

-1671 QQIVEGD
+1671 QQIVKGD
-1678 EPTLTFDEEN
+1678 ETTLTFDEKN

-1703 YNDEGI
+1703 YDDEGI
-1709 RQEGDFATDILKA
+1709 RQEGDFVTDILKA

-1735 GSGSKIIEA
+1735 GPGSEIKPE
-1744 NRIILFK
+1744 NRIILFV
-1751 PEGSS
+1751 PAAL
-1756 YENASNP
+1756 ENVENVS
-1763 GADGTAQCT
+1763 GEQDECT
-1772 TAVEYYKNTVTSS
+1772 
-1785 RVENED
+1785 RVEVYQKNFVTAED
-1791 VTGPGDERFASVRIA
+1791 VQNLDVDGPGDERFASVRIA
-1806 KWADDIKGSGNYTP
+1806 KWADDIEGSGNYTP

-1871 WKTLVSGLLGSEE
+1871 WKTLVSGILGNEE
-1884 AEVETDKDAPIWMD
+1884 AVVGTNDNELIWMD

-1949 VTQAEAGSEKLASM
+1949 VTQAEAGSEKLASK

-1973 YEEVKTADGKTELKL
+1973 YTEKEGTTELQL
-1988 VENIDG
+1988 VADVPG

-2020 VAGEDGTVN
+2020 VAGEDGTVD

-2043 GERKPLEVNMQLQ
+2043 GERKPLEVTMQLQ

-2064 VNYDYDKLTWAN
+2064 VNYDYNKLTWAN
-2076 SEDAA
+2076 SENTA
-2081 RFTTEDG
+2081 RFTTKDG
-2088 TFEFPSGLMVGDYR
+2088 TFEFQRGLMVGDYR
-2102 ILEVTRDA
+2102 ILEVTGDA

-2155 AGVTFTLTP
+2155 SGVTFTLTP
-2164 VNGGTK
+2164 VDGGTK
-2170 VSSSASSND
+2170 ASGASGAS

-2188 SGAYQLSESGSGIS
+2188 SGFYQLSESGSGIS

-2227 STGIRLGYTTRH
+2227 STGIWLGYTTQH

-2259 GLELAVE
+2259 DLELAVK

-2279 EQDPATVLQGA
+2279 EQDPDTVLQGA
-2290 TFKVERQAFSGISGN
+2290 TFKVERQAFSGISGA
-2305 LIMTGGTW
+2305 LTMTGGTW

-2326 TFTLTDLQPG
+2326 TFTLTGLQPG

-2366 ITSVTYGGQPVNL
+2366 ISSLTYDDEKVTL

-2385 DNEAIVTFEN
+2385 GDGKEAIVIFEN

-2410 DRDRDYTFGFT
+2410 DRDKDYTFEFT
-2421 LYSDDQGTAKA
+2421 LYSDDQGTDKA
-2432 GTATVTVAKGKV
+2432 GTATVTVAKGQA

-2458 YYLEETTYEKAAFAL
+2458 YYLEEASYDKAAFAL
-2473 TGATLTG
+2473 TGATLTD
-2480 GDKLETVTVGDR
+2480 GDQLGTVTVGDR
-2492 TLYKVVIPKEQ
+2492 TLYKVTIPEEQ

-2528 KIDGDTLEPLTGA
+2528 KVDGDTLKPLTGA
-2541 EFAIDEKT
+2541 EFTVNEKT
-2549 DAGEWEEVD
+2549 DVNEWTEVD
-2558 QERWKI
+2558 TDRWKI
-2564 TAGDTDGEYTL
+2564 TDGETDGEYTL

-2582 EEQTFQIR
+2582 KEQTFQIR

-2602 TPSEEVTLSPG
+2602 TPAEEVTLSPG
-2613 ETQKY
+2613 KTQKY
-2618 AGDWKTGWKAD
+2618 ADNWETNWDKD

-2664 SFRIYNQTSDGGW
+2664 SFRIYNQTSDDGW
-2677 TPLNTT
+2677 TPLNNT
-2683 YTTDGNGQISLTLPG
+2683 YITDGNGQISLTLPG

-2703 IAETSNVS
+2703 IAETSIVS

-2724 GEEGAKLTTNT
+2724 GEEGAKLTTTT
-2735 SGGTTLWLLNGDKNL
+2735 SGGTTLWLLNGDENL
-2750 RAGETYEYHAYN
+2750 QAGATYEYHAYN

-2789 EVPDDTPAKLDEG
+2789 KVPDDTPAKLDEE
-2802 ALQEAIESGTPLVEN
+2802 ALQEAIESGTLLVED
-2817 VETTGTGEG
+2817 VKTTGTGAG
-2826 FSYADPGT
+2826 FSYADPT
-2834 NALLGTAESGKT
+2834 TAPQLGTAESGKT

-2902 EKKADRTGTLDSLME
+2902 AKKADHTGTLASLME

-2931 RNTYGLDSYVITD
+2931 GNTYGLDSYVITD

-2960 DFDQYLND
+2960 DFNQYLND

-2983 VSMYGLES
+2983 VSMYGLEN

-3009 ETIDTQ
+3009 EIIDTQ
-3015 TVALGED
+3015 TVALRED
-3022 GATVTLTAGKGKA
+3022 GATVTLRAGKGKA

-3040 SYRSEDLY
+3040 SYRSEGLY

-3054 LGQNFQPGTVQITA
+3054 LGQNFRPGTVQITA

-3077 DAQTIDRID
+3077 GAQTIDRID
-3086 NTARAKLSYRPWS
+3086 NTAHAELSYRPWS
-3099 NEGERQANALTKETP
+3099 NEGKQQTDAQTRTTP
-3114 DATANNTFGD
+3114 DATASNTFGD
-3124 VETAEVSVS
+3124 VKTAEVSVS

-3187 LTKEVAGIDSLE
+3187 LTKKAEGIDSLE

-3212 ISLKTSKEGEDA
+3212 ISLKISEEGKDA

-3426 VENYTLYFYDGKLDS
+3426 VKDYTLYFYDGNLDS
-3441 EADYSNLFTTM
+3441 EADYSNLFETM
-3452 DTATEGTTP
+3452 DTATEGNMP
-3461 NGWHVGEPTNATKAF
+3461 AGWHAGNPTNDTKAF
-3476 MLVTPRDIC
+3476 MLVTPRNIC

-3499 VNGGKDLDPEI
+3499 VNGGQDLAPEI

-3531 LVDVDEEGKDPANYD
+3531 LVAEEEKDPENYD

-3601 MLDNIDIWLYTYRGT
+3601 MLKNIDIWLYTYRGT
-3616 GNAQPSRK
+3616 GNEQTSRK
-3624 LYEKNQ
+3624 LYDQ
-3630 DTDWAETGTFIFGDD
+3630 SMDTDWAETGTFIFGDD

-3656 DATED
+3656 DATENE
-3661 GAYTVDGIDPGQLKG
+3661 AHTVDGINPGQLKG

-3685 AELPKGTGETIGNF
+3685 AELPKGTGETVGNF
-3699 GLTSQILAKEKKI
+3699 GLTSQILAAEKKI
-3712 SRNPGAIPDKEQTD
+3712 SRNPEAIPGDEQTD

-3741 GQSERFYL
+3741 GRSERFYL
-3749 WPSTDW
+3749 WPSTAW
-3755 DDTKDL
+3755 DNTKDL

-3783 DGATF
+3783 EGATF
-3788 KVYGPFYTTDEIPK
+3788 KVYGPFYTADEIPK
-3802 TAEVLAQYEED
+3802 TAEELKQVD
-3813 NPDDVQTMTTG
+3813 SSKVQTMTTG
-3824 DDGTALLRDLKWFG
+3824 KDGTALLEDLKWFG
-3838 AYIIEETDTATGY
+3838 AYIIEETGTATGY

-3858 SGENIQELTG
+3858 SGENIKELTG

-3874 LDIPDTDSMV
+3874 LDIPDTHSMV

-3896 TTTDLQIEKELTGKE
+3896 TTTDLEIKKDLTGKE
-3911 LTADAFQ
+3911 LTEDAFQ

-3932 VSNETDGT
+3932 VSNEADGT
-3940 VTFEDISLKGEG
+3940 VTFKDISLKGER

-3966 NGKNPY
+3966 NGQNPY
-3972 QGMTYDL
+3972 QGVTYDL

-4005 PDGAGGYQVV
+4005 PDGTVV

-4020 ITNEYKATGSWTPE
+4020 ITNEYEATGSWTPE
-4034 GTKTLTGRDMKQGEK
+4034 GTKTLTGRDMKAGEK

-4056 TVKGQDVPVSKG
+4056 TVEDKGLIVSEG
-4068 TVSGGTDGVVA
+4068 TVSGGTDGVAA

-4094 SHTYTIKEVKG
+4094 SHTYTIKEVKSG
-4105 GTEDEGLTYSNVS
+4105 PEDKGLAYSNVS
-4118 YEVTVK
+4118 YEVTVE

-4135 EVTGITGS
+4135 EVTEITGS
-4143 DGTTSVAFTNTY
+4143 DGTTSVGFTNTY
-4155 KPTSITYTPV
+4155 KPEPITYTPD
-4165 VTKAVTGNELSA
+4165 VTKTVTGNELPA

-4184 LAKGT
+4184 LAAGT
-4189 FTPADGAV
+4189 FDPEDGAE
-4197 MPEDTQAQITV
+4197 MPKDTQAQITV
-4208 KKGEMS
+4208 KEKETS
-4214 GTVIDND
+4214 GTVTDN
-4221 FGEITFKKAGTY
+4221 FGAITFKKAGTY
-4233 TFTIAEE
+4233 SFTITEE
-4240 KPTQAGFE
+4240 QPTQTGFD
-4248 KYDTSQW
+4248 KYDTSEW
-4255 TLTVKVSDDGNGK
+4255 TLTVKVSDDGEGT
-4268 LTQESTVYTKVGV
+4268 LTQESTVYSK
-4281 DNGAEAAFTN
+4281 NGTEVPGANAAAFEN
-4291 EYDPTDVAVQ
+4291 EYTPKPVKDHLTVSKKVEGQ
-4301 LQAAKIMTSD
+4301 
-4311 LAEELPHDMT
+4311 ELPDDQTYKT
-4321 FTFTQSYSGTKP
+4321 FTFTMSMSSPTVDGVT
-4333 ASVIMP
+4333 MP
-4339 EDGNRV
+4339 ENKTATVTVTETGEAETEDFDEITFTKAGTYVFRITEDTENLPEGYDKDRV
-4345 QVTMKQLNVEEATP
+4345 PARRARVVVEDDNGSLKVNSITYYLTNPNDPDDTQNASDFTNYYDTADTGFAPKVNKTLTGDTPPGEKEFTFKLKADENNPEGATLPDPAQTTVTYEKRIGDAEAG
-4359 EFGEITFTAAGE
+4359 FGEITFE
-4371 YTFAIE
+4371 
-4377 EVIPAEAGREQGVNY
+4377 
-4392 DNKIWNVKVKVTD
+4392 
-4405 EGGIL
+4405 
-4410 KASDP
+4410 
-4415 VYYLSTATPNN
+4415 
-4426 PSDPVFTNTYKTE
+4426 
-4439 KTDFTPGI
+4439 
-4447 SKTLTGDPIPEEKT
+4447 
-4461 FTFELTA
+4461 
-4468 NAENDEDGFQ
+4468 
-4478 ILDQNEKPVEKG
+4478 
-4490 TATVTYNAGD
+4490 
-4500 FGTKPTSFNDI
+4500 
-4511 RFSKAGIYSF
+4511 KAG
-4521 TIKEIADDA
+4521 
-4530 PGYQYDTEGQGPWTL
+4530 
-4545 TVEIEDEGGALD
+4545 
-4557 IKSVSYKDK
+4557 
-4566 DGTTVTGENARAEFT
+4566 
-4581 NSYTVTD
+4581 
-4588 TTYIPAVTKKMTGD
+4588 
-4602 PRPGDADFAFT
+4602 
-4613 IEQGTSNPT
+4613 
-4622 GGATLDQDREASV
+4622 
-4635 TIGKEVNEATV
+4635 
-4646 PSADTPTAEE
+4646 
-4656 DTFGPITFSQEGIYT
+4656 TFK
-4671 FIIRETDGGKD
+4671 FIITEVPGQADD
-4682 GYTYDTDPWTLT
+4682 GYTYDEAQWTLT
-4694 VKVEDQ
+4694 VKVEDEGGKLKVESYSYAK
-4700 DSQLTVTETTYTRGT
+4700 DGETVTGAE
-4715 DNNKTAAVFTNSYE
+4715 AAAFENSYE
-4729 TKDSTPFTPEVQKK
+4729 VKPTDYTPGVTKAMTGADRQEAQKY
-4743 VTGENRPTGTQTFD
+4743 E
-4757 FTLTPA
+4757 FTLTPGENNPEGGA
-4763 AGDGFTIANDDKAAT
+4763 TSTDAEASITVPKDTPVNTEVSPATDNCFGKITFEKAGTYTFTIQEKIPEKAAENDNKLNGVTYDDSEWTLTVVVEDEGSQLKVTSHTYAKTGGSSNNDAAKFVNDYEVKPTDFTPDVRKTVTGEIRPAGETFTFTLTADKGNPDGGAAFTDGQAT
-4778 VTVTDNASTGTIT
+4778 VTVPQGGAAAGGLVAPATDK
-4791 DEFGEITFTRAG
+4791 FGAITFEKAG
-4803 TYEFQIAEEK
+4803 TYKFQIAEEK

-4818 YTYDTDPWTLTVKV
+4818 YTYDTDPWTLTVV
-4832 EDQDSQLVVTS
+4832 VNDENGELVVDKAQTKYER
-4843 HTYTRDGDTESTEY
+4843 TGETELTDY
-4857 ATVVNTYEVEPTEF
+4857 ALFTNHYEVDSIGYAPQ
-4871 TPEVKK
+4871 VKK
-4877 TMTGEARPGD
+4877 TVDGNVPAGRDAQFQFELKLTKADPADGLKLNGENGAVMTDTDVLKTEVTGEATGTFDEITFTRAGTYTFQITEVKGD
-4887 AAFTFELSE
+4887 TAGYSYDGHIWTLEVKVKDEGGKLDIESETYNQTEAGKLTGVTSEDQAEFTNTYDPKETTYTPQIRKEITGDRRSE
-4896 KENGFDPVDGAVM
+4896 DQVFDF
-4909 PEDTKAS
+4909 
-4916 ITLTPEETEGA
+4916 TLTPDDQNPAGA
-4927 SSAAG
+4927 SLAAPVT
-4932 QDGFGE
+4932 DKASVTGE
-4938 IQFVHAGTYEFE
+4938 DIARF
-4950 IKETDDGKTGYGYDG
+4950 
-4965 STWTLKVTVEDVG
+4965 ST
-4978 GKLQVAEDGIQYV
+4978 I
-4991 KTDGTGV
+4991 
-4998 NAEAAAFENSYST
+4998 
-5011 TEAHYDPRVEKVL
+5011 
-5024 TGDPTPVDKTF
+5024 TF
-5035 TFTLTRNEAAEE
+5035 TE
-5047 EGTPADGPVIGNGQ
+5047 
-5061 TTVTGAG
+5061 
-5068 SGSFGDITFDKAGTY
+5068 AGTY
-5083 HFTIAEV
+5083 HFTIGE
-5090 PESEPG
+5090 ETGTEPG
-5096 YTFDTLTWDLEV
+5096 YTYDDSEWDLEIEV
-5108 VVEDRASMLTIVSHT
+5108 KDQGGFLMVTKHT
-5123 YTQIDADG
+5123 YTKTDADG
-5131 KEMATSDEKA
+5131 QKVTSDEEA
-5141 TFANDYQVEPA
+5141 TFTNDYQVEPTG
-5152 SYTPTVTKAV
+5152 YTPTVTKAV

-5167 EGRDADFRFALTARE
+5167 EGKEAKFRFALAARE
-5182 DNPDGAVLPKKSE
+5182 DNPEGAVLPKEAE

-5203 ADFGEIVFEQA
+5203 ADFGEIEFEQA
-5214 GTYQFDIAEINDQL
+5214 GTYRFDITEINSRL

-5240 TVVVKDTEHNLGVDS
+5240 TVVVKDTESILGVES
-5255 VSYTRQDGVT
+5255 ATYTRQDEATSDV
-5265 ADTAAFENHY
+5265 AAFANHY
-5275 QPNKTAY
+5275 QPGEAAY
-5282 APQVT
+5282 APRVT
-5287 KHISG
+5287 KHLSG
-5292 DKPTDAKFFTFTM
+5292 DKTPSNATFTFTM
-5305 QALED
+5305 QALAD
-5310 NPKGAAVEGTT
+5310 NPEGAAVEGTS
-5321 ATVEG
+5321 ASVAG

-5331 FAPITFDRAGTYRFD
+5331 FAPITFTKAGTYRFD
-5346 IREVDGHEDG
+5346 IREADGHEAG

-5362 VWRLTV
+5362 IWRVTV
-5368 EVADEDGVLTVADV
+5368 EVADEDGVLTIADV
-5382 KYDKLWSFAD
+5382 TYEKLGTFVKNG
-5392 SSEAAEFTNVY
+5392 EAAEFTNRYDEAVVT
-5403 KGAAAAGGAART
+5403 GGSART
-5415 GDPMDPAKALTGL
+5415 GDPANLPGAVAGL
-5428 GLSTLFI
+5428 GLSML
-5435 LMFLYW
+5435 LLVFLLY
-5441 KRRERQTK
+5441 RRRKGVQAE

>member
-1 MKKRGPWTR
+1 MKKGRTWSR
-10 FWAIVLVSAMLLTD
+10 IVAIVLASVMLLTD
-24 QSVSTAAD
+24 QSVTLAAD
-32 VLAGGQPQETA
+32 VIADTQTQDSAGTGSGATNTDPA
-43 AEPQDAA
+43 AS
-50 GETATSEEPAQETE
+50 GEQSSPDVTYSEEENGATQQTGQTPDQAQ
-64 TSATVENE
+64 S
-72 QSEAGETYTENET
+72 
-85 EETQNPESGNAQ
+85 
-97 QPTAPQQQP
+97 
-106 AAQPDTQPD
+106 
-115 TQPQQPAS
+115 QPQQSAPAQTQSQTQS
-123 QPAEPREL
+123 QPQQSTPAQTQSQPQQSAPAQTQPAGPQEL
-131 TLTDEETGVQ
+131 TLTDEETGVR
-141 VTGMDNV
+141 VIGMDNV
-148 LPEGAALQVDE
+148 LPEGAALSVDE
-159 KKEKEDTDYPAQA
+159 KKEEEDTDYPAQA

-253 SLYALSVSGPKEEEN
+253 SLYALSVSEPKEEEKA
-268 NIEETQPADEKK
+268 EEKK
-280 DEEQTAKQNLD
+280 DEEKTAKQNLD

-304 MADAYYGEDAT
+304 MAEAYYGEDAT

-328 DSLGNEIKAGDVL
+328 DSLGNGIKAGDVL
-341 TFRISYHL
+341 TFRINYHL
-349 FVAPTFNYSE
+349 FAAPTFNYSE

-386 DEGDLAGIESA
+386 DEGDLAGIKSA
-397 TENPDKPGE
+397 TEDPNKPGE

-421 TSRTFYLNL
+421 TGRTFYLNL

-530 DANAYNVHGRA
+530 DASAYNVHGRA

-549 ITETLAVQNKEG
+549 ITENLAVQNKEG
-561 EDLTPESVTITPQFG
+561 KGLTPESVTITPQFG
-576 EDPQAVSVTNGGT
+576 QDPQAVSVTNGGT

-597 KVDTDTYQ
+597 EVDTDTYQ

-638 QDKLEVTNTANLSCL
+638 QDKLEVTNTAELSCL
-653 LEKQNTPQTDRAT
+653 LEEQNTPQTDSAT

-684 YINGTLYTAA
+684 YINGTLYTKA

-703 FTVTKKDDGSAAT
+703 FTVTKKDGTAAT

-731 KVSINPA
+731 TVSINPA
-738 GSGVGVG
+738 GSDDGVG
-745 TKGTI
+745 TNGTI

-764 GQPDNTEQITE
+764 GKPANTEQVTE

-781 EREVEL
+781 AREVEL
-787 TKETPVTTAF
+787 TKDTPVTTAF
-797 YNQEVLGSLTI
+797 YNKEVLGSLTI
-808 EKTGTKEGVPS
+808 EKTGTKEGKTD
-819 PLPGVK
+819 PLPGVE
-825 YELYNVPNPTKDD
+825 YELYDKENPAEDD

-846 AEVTGSLTFSRL
+846 AAVTGSLTFSRL

-880 QKVEITE
+880 QKVEITG
-887 ADPNPT
+887 ADPNQT
-893 KKFDNLYNSVEVTLQ
+893 LELDNLYNSVEVTLQ
-908 KQYMNYTDNQYEDV
+908 KQYMNYTENKYENV
-922 NSSNSGEFDGTFT
+922 NNSNYAEFNGAFT
-935 LEQKVGASSSWEI
+935 LEQKVGDSSWET
-948 VTIDGNDQ
+948 VKIDGTAQ
-956 TGLGLSVAGTIVR
+956 TGLGLSVAGTIVK
-969 NLPVYDEEGEQI
+969 NLPVYDENEALI
-981 TYRFKEDLP
+981 TYRFKEELP
-990 EGWHAA
+990 EGWHAEN
-996 DEKNGVVYSEE
+996 EKDGVVYSEE
-1007 FNLVEA
+1007 FNLAEE
-1013 LKGEGKKS
+1013 LKGEGEKT
-1021 ITMRNTRNGSF
+1021 ITMQNTRNGSF
-1032 HLTKAFLD
+1032 HLTKTFLD
-1040 MTTTGDLLK
+1040 MTTTGDLLEV
-1049 GNNKEATFTLYQQ
+1049 NNKEATFTLYQQ
-1062 AGDGDILP
+1062 AGNGDILL
-1070 YTGDNQTGTY
+1070 YTGDNPTGTY

-1093 RTDPTGQSYKY
+1093 RIDSTGQSYKY
-1104 YWAETGTTGYE
+1104 YWVETGTAGYE
-1115 LQGTSTISV
+1115 LQGTSAISV
-1124 GSGNIQSVEALG
+1124 GSGNKQSVEALG
-1136 PYDFTS
+1136 PYDFTTA
-1142 KGTGGTIQLAQ
+1142 GTGGTIQLAQ
-1153 TIETVNV
+1153 TIEAVNV

-1173 HTGKFVPGAKY
+1173 HTGEFVPGAKY
-1184 TIYQINPETQKET
+1184 TIYQIDPETKLET

-1202 ENVAI
+1202 ENIEVV
-1207 AESGT
+1207 ENGT
-1212 ISLLE
+1212 TSLLE
-1217 TGYKYVLRET
+1217 TGYEYVLRET

-1232 YENESEDEGITIDLT
+1232 YENELEDEGIKIDLT

-1252 EEGVELP
+1252 EEGVEPL

-1270 TVVINKTVKG
+1270 TVVIKKTVKG
-1280 ADGQTTP
+1280 ADGQPTP

-1297 YDEGTETFTQVTDYD
+1297 YDEDTETFTQVKDYD
-1312 GKTPLQLTSGQAKM
+1312 GKTPLKLTSGQAKM

-1334 KETAPDGVLD
+1334 KETAPNGVLD

-1349 TLYKGG
+1349 TLYEGG
-1355 TYSDKDQAFYFGP
+1355 IYSDKDNAFYFGP
-1368 YTVKED
+1368 YTVEED
-1374 TDGTTQDL
+1374 TDGRTQDL

-1416 KDGDKVV
+1416 KDEDTVV
-1423 ALGPNGTPLTVTTGA
+1423 ALGPNGTPLTVTTGT
-1438 DGTALFKDLPI
+1438 DGTALFEDLPI
-1449 YDEAGNL
+1449 YDESGTP
-1456 YIYYVKETKAP
+1456 YTYYVKETKAP

-1475 ELSFTLKAGTTVTTD
+1475 ELSFTLEAGTTVTTD

-1504 SFKVDKVYYNVWE
+1504 SFQVNKVYYNVWE

-1547 TKVTDEL
+1547 KKVTDEL

-1582 YLEPIEDDKVY
+1582 YLEPIDEDKVY
-1593 LNEKYPDG
+1593 L
-1601 APNKLLEDEIGQFY
+1601 DELHDTIPETLTAEEAAKVY
-1615 YVTKE
+1615 SVTKLA
-1620 SNTDPA
+1620 NNDPA
-1626 NPVDPEPAKMTNV
+1626 KPVDPDPATMTNV

-1645 QIHKFEMAL
+1645 QIHKWEY
-1654 PDREEE
+1654 PGNNETEKPRPI
-1660 RAVDHA
+1660 DHA

-1671 QQIVEGD
+1671 QQIVEGN
-1678 EPTLTFDEEN
+1678 ETTLTFDEEN

-1703 YNDEGI
+1703 YDDNGI

-1722 ADNVVYWLVETFA
+1722 ADNVVYWLVETYA
-1735 GSGSKIIEA
+1735 GPGSEIKPE
-1744 NRIILFK
+1744 NRIILFV
-1751 PEGSS
+1751 PAAL
-1756 YENASNP
+1756 ENVTNVS
-1763 GADGTAQCT
+1763 GEKDECT
-1772 TAVEYYKNTVTSS
+1772 
-1785 RVENED
+1785 RVEVYQKNSVTAED
-1791 VTGPGDERFASVRIA
+1791 VQNLDVDGPGDERFASVRIA
-1806 KWADDIKGSGNYTP
+1806 KWADDIEGSGNYTP

-1847 LDNDLSGEEDPE
+1847 LDNDLSGEGEPE

-1884 AEVETDKDAPIWMD
+1884 AEVGTDDNKLIWMD

-1927 LLCFAPPEKENG
+1927 LLCFAPPEKVNG

-1949 VTQAEAGSEKLASM
+1949 VTQAEAGSEKLAST
-1963 QPADEWAAAA
+1963 QPADEWSAAA

-2006 DNFAVTLHKYGYTP
+2006 DNFAVTLRKYGYTP
-2020 VAGEDGTVN
+2020 VAGADGTVN

-2043 GERKPLEVNMQLQ
+2043 GERKPLKVTMQLQ
-2056 RKNEEGKW
+2056 KKNEEGKW

-2081 RFTTEDG
+2081 QFTTEDG

-2102 ILEVTRDA
+2102 ILEVTGDA

-2145 KKTDMDEQPL
+2145 KKTDMDGQPL
-2155 AGVTFTLTP
+2155 VGVTFTLTP
-2164 VNGGTK
+2164 VKGGTK
-2170 VSSSASSND
+2170 VSSSASGAD
-2179 GIAEIQNIT
+2179 GVAEIQNIT
-2188 SGAYQLSESGSGIS
+2188 SGFYQLSESGSGIS
-2202 TEYLSKYFQEA
+2202 TEYLSKYFQET
-2213 YGAEKYNG
+2213 YGAGIYKG

-2227 STGIRLGYTTRH
+2227 STGVQLGYTTRH

-2250 DLAYYGISS
+2250 DQAYYGISS
-2259 GLELAVE
+2259 DVELAVE

-2279 EQDPATVLQGA
+2279 EQDHNTVLEGA

-2313 TEVAASKTTGENG
+2313 IRVEASKATGENG
-2326 TFTLTDLQPG
+2326 TFTLTGLQPG
-2336 LYRITELNPRQGYEK
+2336 LYRITELNPRQDYEK

-2366 ITSVTYGGQPVNL
+2366 ITSVTYDNEKVTL
-2379 VTGVGE
+2379 ATGVGE
-2385 DNEAIVTFEN
+2385 GDGKEAIVTFEN
-2395 RKLVDL
+2395 RKLVNL
-2401 NITKEISGL
+2401 NITKEITGL
-2410 DRDRDYTFGFT
+2410 DRNKDYTFEFT
-2421 LYSDDQGTAKA
+2421 LYSDDQGNDKA
-2432 GTATVTVAKGKV
+2432 GTATVTVAKDQE

-2458 YYLEETTYEKAAFAL
+2458 YYLEETSYDKAAFAL
-2473 TGATLTG
+2473 TEATLTG
-2480 GDKLETVTVGDR
+2480 RDKLETVTVGDR

-2541 EFAIDEKT
+2541 EFAVDEKT
-2549 DAGEWEEVD
+2549 DAGAWAEVNAD
-2558 QERWKI
+2558 RWKI
-2564 TAGDTDGEYTL
+2564 TDGETDGEYTL

-2582 EEQTFQIR
+2582 KDQTFQIR

-2602 TPSEEVTLSPG
+2602 TPAEEITLSPG

-2618 AGDWKTGWKAD
+2618 AGDWKTGWTAD
-2629 NKTDLVIPN
+2629 NNTDLVIPN

-2651 VPEAATKAPMGEV
+2651 VPEAATKTPMEGV
-2664 SFRIYNQTSDGGW
+2664 SFRIYNQTSDGSW

-2683 YTTDGNGQISLTLPG
+2683 YTTDGHGQISLTLPG

-2724 GEEGAKLTTNT
+2724 GQDGEKLTTIT
-2735 SGGTTLWLLNGDKNL
+2735 SGGTTLWLLNGNENL

-2762 EPYVSLRIEKQDV
+2762 EPYVSLRIEKRDV
-2775 SGASVVPQATVSVY
+2775 SGSSVVPQATVSVY
-2789 EVPDDTPAKLDEG
+2789 EVPDDTPAELDED
-2802 ALQEAIESGTPLVEN
+2802 ALQEAIESGTPLVED

-2826 FSYADPGT
+2826 FSYADSTTTPQ
-2834 NALLGTAESGKT
+2834 LGTAESGKT

-2877 KIDRGDTSQQ
+2877 KIDRGDTSQR

-2902 EKKADRTGTLDSLME
+2902 TKKADHSGTLDSLME

-2931 RNTYGLDSYVITD
+2931 GNTYGLDSYVITD

-2954 QSAQEL
+2954 QSAQKL
-2960 DFDQYLND
+2960 NFDQYLND

-2983 VSMYGLES
+2983 VSMYGLGN
-2991 DVAANSISATVT
+2991 DVAANNISATVT

-3009 ETIDTQ
+3009 EIIDTQ
-3015 TVALGED
+3015 TVALGEN

-3048 QETDYA
+3048 QEIGYA

-3077 DAQTIDRID
+3077 GAQTIDRID

-3099 NEGERQANALTKETP
+3099 NAGERQANALTMETP
-3114 DATANNTFGD
+3114 DATASNTFGD

-3133 KKALSNS
+3133 KRALSNS

-3153 SNAADAGA
+3153 SNAEDAGA

-3187 LTKEVAGIDSLE
+3187 LKNTLEGIDSLE

-3212 ISLKTSKEGEDA
+3212 ISLKTSKEGKDA

-3391 GDKVISGTDRGSEW
+3391 GDKVIGGTDRGSEW
-3405 PLTFSQITSVTK
+3405 PLTFSRITSVTK
-3417 IAKDGTETP
+3417 IAKDGTETL
-3426 VENYTLYFYDGKLDS
+3426 VKDYTLYFYDGNLDNA
-3441 EADYSNLFTTM
+3441 ADYTNLFTTM
-3452 DTATEGTTP
+3452 DTATEGNMPT
-3461 NGWHVGEPTNATKAF
+3461 GWHDGNPTEDTKAF

-3499 VNGGKDLDPEI
+3499 VNGGQDLEPEI

-3531 LVDVDEEGKDPANYD
+3531 LVAEEGKDPANYD

-3601 MLDNIDIWLYTYRGT
+3601 MLENIDIWLYTYRGT
-3616 GNAQPSRK
+3616 GNEQPSRK

-3656 DATED
+3656 NATED
-3661 GAYTVDGIDPGQLKG
+3661 GAHTVDGIDPGQLKG

-3685 AELPKGTGETIGNF
+3685 AELPKDTGETVGNF
-3699 GLTSQILAKEKKI
+3699 GLTRQILAAGKKI
-3712 SRNPGAIPDKEQTD
+3712 SRNPEAIPGDEKTD

-3741 GQSERFYL
+3741 GRSERFYL

-3755 DDTKDL
+3755 DNTKDL

-3788 KVYGPFYTTDEIPK
+3788 KVYGPFYTADKIPK
-3802 TAEVLAQYEED
+3802 TAEALAQYEED

-3824 DDGTALLRDLKWFG
+3824 DDGTAFLRDLKWFG
-3838 AYIIEETDTATGY
+3838 AYIIEETGTATGY

-3858 SGENIQELTG
+3858 SGANIQELTG

-3874 LDIPDTDSMV
+3874 LDIPGTDSMV

-3896 TTTDLQIEKELTGKE
+3896 TTTDLEIKKDLTGKE
-3911 LTADAFQ
+3911 LTAGAFQ

-3932 VSNETDGT
+3932 VSNEADGT
-3940 VTFEDISLKGEG
+3940 VTFEEISLKGEG

-3966 NGKNPY
+3966 NGQNPY
-3972 QGMTYDL
+3972 QGVTYDL
-3979 DTYKVVVTTKWE
+3979 DLYKVVVTTTWT

-4034 GTKTLTGRDMKQGEK
+4034 GTKTLTGRDMKAGEK

-4056 TVKGQDVPVSKG
+4056 KVEGEDKQVSKG
-4068 TVSGGTDGVVA
+4068 TATGGSDGVAA

-4105 GTEDEGLTYSNVS
+4105 GTEDKGLTYSNVS

-4143 DGTTSVAFTNTY
+4143 DNTTSVGFTNTY
-4155 KPTSITYTPV
+4155 EPEPITYRPV

-4189 FTPADGAV
+4189 FTPADGAE
-4197 MPEDTQAQITV
+4197 MPADTQAQIKV
-4208 KKGEMS
+4208 KEKETT
-4214 GTVIDND
+4214 GTVTDN

-4233 TFTIAEE
+4233 SFTITEE

-4248 KYDTSQW
+4248 NYDTSQW
-4255 TLTVKVSDDGNGK
+4255 TLTVVVSDDGNGK
-4268 LTQESTVYTKVGV
+4268 LTRKSTVYTKDGV
-4281 DNGAEAAFTN
+4281 DDGTAAAFENKYTPKPVKDHLTVSKTV
-4291 EYDPTDVAVQ
+4291 EGQ
-4301 LQAAKIMTSD
+4301 
-4311 LAEELPHDMT
+4311 ELPDDPKYKT
-4321 FTFTQSYSGTKP
+4321 FTFTMSMSSPNVDGVT
-4333 ASVIMP
+4333 MP
-4339 EDGNRV
+4339 EDNTATVMVNKTG
-4345 QVTMKQLNVEEATP
+4345 EAKTAN
-4359 EFGEITFTAAGE
+4359 FKEITFTKAGTYVFRITE
-4371 YTFAIE
+4371 DTENLPEGYGKGRVPERRARVVVVDDNGSLKVDSITYYLTDPNDPDDTPNASDFTNYYDTADTGFA
-4377 EVIPAEAGREQGVNY
+4377 P
-4392 DNKIWNVKVKVTD
+4392 KVT
-4405 EGGIL
+4405 
-4410 KASDP
+4410 K
-4415 VYYLSTATPNN
+4415 
-4426 PSDPVFTNTYKTE
+4426 K
-4439 KTDFTPGI
+4439 
-4447 SKTLTGDPIPEEKT
+4447 LTGDTPPGEKE
-4461 FTFELTA
+4461 FTFKLE
-4468 NAENDEDGFQ
+4468 
-4478 ILDQNEKPVEKG
+4478 
-4490 TATVTYNAGD
+4490 
-4500 FGTKPTSFNDI
+4500 
-4511 RFSKAGIYSF
+4511 
-4521 TIKEIADDA
+4521 AD
-4530 PGYQYDTEGQGPWTL
+4530 
-4545 TVEIEDEGGALD
+4545 
-4557 IKSVSYKDK
+4557 K
-4566 DGTTVTGENARAEFT
+4566 N
-4581 NSYTVTD
+4581 
-4588 TTYIPAVTKKMTGD
+4588 
-4602 PRPGDADFAFT
+4602 
-4613 IEQGTSNPT
+4613 NPE
-4622 GGATLDQDREASV
+4622 GATLPDPAQTSVIYEKRIGGASASF
-4635 TIGKEVNEATV
+4635 NA
-4646 PSADTPTAEE
+4646 
-4656 DTFGPITFSQEGIYT
+4656 ITFEKAGT
-4671 FIIRETDGGKD
+4671 FKFTITEEKGQAGD
-4682 GYTYDTDPWTLT
+4682 GYTYDEAQWTLT
-4694 VKVEDQ
+4694 VNVEDEGGKLKVESYSYEKDGEPVQGATAAAFENSYKVTPTEYTPGVTKAMTGADRQENQTYEFTLTPGENNPEGGATITGAEASITVPKDTAAGTEVEPAADDGFGKITFEKAGTYTFTIQENIPEAAATNGNTLNGVTYDNSKWTLTVVVKDNNSQLKVTSHTYAKTGGSSNNDAAKFVNDYEVKPTDFTPDVRKTVTGEIRPAEETFTFTLTADKDNPEDGATFTDGQATVTVLEGGTAAGSLVAPATDKFGAITFEKAGTYKFQIAEEKGNANGYSYDTDLWTLTVVVKDEDGQLVVDKTQTKYERTGETDLTDYALFTNHYEVDSIEYAPQVEKKVDGNVPAGRDAKFQFELKLTKADPTDGLKLKGENGAVMTDQ
-4700 DSQLTVTETTYTRGT
+4700 DVLETE
-4715 DNNKTAAVFTNSYE
+4715 
-4729 TKDSTPFTPEVQKK
+4729 
-4743 VTGENRPTGTQTFD
+4743 VTGENTGTFD
-4757 FTLTPA
+4757 
-4763 AGDGFTIANDDKAAT
+4763 
-4778 VTVTDNASTGTIT
+4778 
-4791 DEFGEITFTRAG
+4791 EITFTRAG
-4803 TYEFQIAEEK
+4803 TYSFQITEVTGEDTEGYSYDDHIWTLEVKVKDRGGKLDIESKTYTQTEKGKPTGVTSEDQAEFTNTYDPKETTYTPQIRKEITGDRRSEDQVFDFTLTPDDKNPTGASLEAPDMDKASVTGEDIARFSTITFTEAGTYRFDLSEEK
-4813 GSANG
+4813 GTEAG
-4818 YTYDTDPWTLTVKV
+4818 YTYDESEWELEIEVKDQGGFLTV
-4832 EDQDSQLVVTS
+4832 
-4843 HTYTRDGDTESTEY
+4843 
-4857 ATVVNTYEVEPTEF
+4857 
-4871 TPEVKK
+4871 
-4877 TMTGEARPGD
+4877 
-4887 AAFTFELSE
+4887 
-4896 KENGFDPVDGAVM
+4896 
-4909 PEDTKAS
+4909 
-4916 ITLTPEETEGA
+4916 
-4927 SSAAG
+4927 
-4932 QDGFGE
+4932 
-4938 IQFVHAGTYEFE
+4938 
-4950 IKETDDGKTGYGYDG
+4950 
-4965 STWTLKVTVEDVG
+4965 
-4978 GKLQVAEDGIQYV
+4978 
-4991 KTDGTGV
+4991 
-4998 NAEAAAFENSYST
+4998 
-5011 TEAHYDPRVEKVL
+5011 
-5024 TGDPTPVDKTF
+5024 
-5035 TFTLTRNEAAEE
+5035 
-5047 EGTPADGPVIGNGQ
+5047 
-5061 TTVTGAG
+5061 
-5068 SGSFGDITFDKAGTY
+5068 
-5083 HFTIAEV
+5083 
-5090 PESEPG
+5090 
-5096 YTFDTLTWDLEV
+5096 
-5108 VVEDRASMLTIVSHT
+5108 VSHT
-5123 YTQIDADG
+5123 YTKLDKDG
-5131 KEMATSDEKA
+5131 AAVAGETSEEQA
-5141 TFANDYQVEPA
+5141 SFTNDYKVKETGYIPE
-5152 SYTPTVTKAV
+5152 VTKTV

-5167 EGRDADFRFALTARE
+5167 EGRDAQFRFALTARE
-5182 DNPDGAVLPKKSE
+5182 DNPEGAVLPADTE
-5195 VSIQGSGE
+5195 VTIEGSGE
-5203 ADFGEIVFEQA
+5203 AKFGEIRFEQA
-5214 GTYQFDIAEINDQL
+5214 GTYRFDITEINDKL

-5240 TVVVKDTEHNLGVDS
+5240 TVVVKDTEHILGVES
-5255 VSYTRQDGVT
+5255 ATYTRQDEATSDV
-5265 ADTAAFENHY
+5265 AAFENHY
-5275 QPNKTAY
+5275 QPGEAAY
-5282 APQVT
+5282 APRVT
-5287 KHISG
+5287 KHVSG
-5292 DKPTDAKFFTFTM
+5292 DKTPSNATFTFTM
-5305 QALED
+5305 QALTD
-5310 NPKGAAVEGTT
+5310 NPEGAAVEGTS
-5321 ATVEG
+5321 ASVAG

-5331 FAPITFDRAGTYRFD
+5331 FAPITFTKAGTYRFD
-5346 IREVDGHEDG
+5346 IREADGHEAG

-5362 VWRLTV
+5362 IWRMTV
-5368 EVADEDGVLTVADV
+5368 EVADEDGVLTIAEVT
-5382 KYDKLWSFAD
+5382 YEKLGPFMSNG
-5392 SSEAAEFTNVY
+5392 EAAEFTNEYDEAVST
-5403 KGAAAAGGAART
+5403 GGRVKT
-5415 GDPMDPAKALTGL
+5415 GDPADFSWPLAGA
-5428 GLSTLFI
+5428 SISALFI
-5435 LMFLYW
+5435 LILLSW
-5441 KRRERQTK
+5441 RRKEKASTK